1 MQAKSFPLSAPL
13 FFYLPLCREG
23 RAGPHALSPHRC
35 SLCGGQA
42 GAGREPPWRLRAFAW
57 RKTAERA
64 RKRPLGSPP
73 LLLVS
78 LGRGAVIKS
87 SLREPSP
94 TIGPLGGNPRV
105 LIQLG
110 CSASGCKLSLTW
122 FFSFDSSSYFSFHF
136 LLFSSLPFVSFL
148 LSFFFFFP
156 SSFSLIS
163 LLNSLYPLSPIP
175 HSLLFPC

>member
-1 MQAKSFPLSAPL
+1 MLGGPPLGHWPPAAPIQRNPAASGPHRCGCWAWRAALLSARLRQGLDLAHAGQVISPLCASIFLSAPMSRGKSWT
-13 FFYLPLCREG
+13 P
-23 RAGPHALSPHRC
+23 LSPHRC

-78 LGRGAVIKS
+78 LGRGAVIKF

-110 CSASGCKLSLTW
+110 CSASGCKCLS
-122 FFSFDSSSYFSFHF
+122 SH
-136 LLFSSLPFVSFL
+136 
-148 LSFFFFFP
+148 
-156 SSFSLIS
+156 
-163 LLNSLYPLSPIP
+163 
-175 HSLLFPC
+175 

>member
-1 MQAKSFPLSAPL
+1 MRWKGGLLSFFPRFFHPFFFLSVLCLSSFGVFPPFLYLYLSFCLSSLQFSLSGFGGAIVFFLFLLIVNFFPHAPPLIFPL
-13 FFYLPLCREG
+13 FFHWL
-23 RAGPHALSPHRC
+23 LSP
-35 SLCGGQA
+35 S
-42 GAGREPPWRLRAFAW
+42 
-57 RKTAERA
+57 
-64 RKRPLGSPP
+64 
-73 LLLVS
+73 
-78 LGRGAVIKS
+78 
-87 SLREPSP
+87 
-94 TIGPLGGNPRV
+94 
-105 LIQLG
+105 
-110 CSASGCKLSLTW
+110 LSLTW